1 MAGDDERATGP
12 APMQGGGF
20 YNDHAQHQA
29 KGGAHG
35 LPLIDRAFE
44 GMALHAPVT
53 LADYGSAT
61 GRNSLVPMGLALGHV
76 RRRLG
81 PDVPV
86 SVVHTDQPGND
97 FSALFAL
104 LRDDPESYL
113 RRDARA
119 FASAVGRTFHEQVLP
134 DASVDFGW
142 CSFAAHWMSRAP
154 VMPAGHVWPRQAAPE
169 VRAAF
174 AAQAAADWEA
184 FLAAR
189 ARELKPGGALVV
201 VQPSLP
207 EDEPTTF
214 PVLMAWVEAEL
225 DAMALGGMLTKDERG
240 RMTILVFERTAADA
254 RSPFADGA
262 FAGLT
267 LVAEEAREMPD
278 PFWPAYG
285 LDGDAAA
292 LAEKHLGFFRAPFL
306 PSLLA
311 ALDPG
316 RDGAFR
322 EAFTAGLM
330 EALGRRMRAAP
341 QPLLSPMVILTG
353 LYRKAGADPH
363 VGAEKPAASATGT
376 P

>member
-1 MAGDDERATGP
+1 MAEGHERVEGP

-35 LPLIDRAFE
+35 LPLIARAFE
-44 GMALHAPVT
+44 GMDFDGMALRGPVT

-61 GRNSLVPMGLALGHV
+61 GRNSLAPLGLALAEV

-97 FSALFAL
+97 FTALFQL
-104 LRDDPESYL
+104 LRDDPDSYL
-113 RRDARA
+113 RRDART

-134 DASVDFGW
+134 DGCVDFGW
-142 CSFAAHWMSRAP
+142 CSFAAHWMSHAP
-154 VMPAGHVWPRQAAPE
+154 VMPTGHVWPRQTVPE

-174 AAQAAADWEA
+174 AAQAAADWRA

-207 EDEPTTF
+207 DAEPTTF
-214 PVLMAWVEAEL
+214 PVLMPWVEAEL
-225 DAMALGGMLTKDERG
+225 DAMALGGVLTPEERG
-240 RMTILVFERTAADA
+240 RMTILVFERTAAEA
-254 RSPFADGA
+254 RLPFADGV

-278 PFWPAYG
+278 PFWPAYAV
-285 LDGDAAA
+285 DGDAAA
-292 LAEKHLGFFRAPFL
+292 LADQHLGFFRAPFL

-316 RDGAFR
+316 RDAAFR
-322 EAFTAGLM
+322 DAFTNRLMDGL
-330 EALGRRMRAAP
+330 GKRMRAAP

-353 LYRKAGADPH
+353 LYRKAG
-363 VGAEKPAASATGT
+363 
-376 P
+376 

>member
-1 MAGDDERATGP
+1 MAAQDERAMGP
-12 APMQGGGF
+12 APMEGGGF

-44 GMALHAPVT
+44 GMVLHGPVT

-61 GRNSLVPMGLALGHV
+61 GRNSLLPMGLALGHV

-86 SVVHTDQPGND
+86 SVVHTDQPDND
-97 FSALFAL
+97 FASLFLL

-113 RRDARA
+113 RRDRRA
-119 FASAVGRTFHEQVLP
+119 FASAVGRTFHEQILP

-142 CSFAAHWMSRAP
+142 CSFAAHWMSHAP
-154 VMPAGHVWPRQAAPE
+154 VMPAGHVWPRQTAPD

-174 AAQAAADWEA
+174 AAQAAADWRA

-214 PVLMAWVEAEL
+214 PVLMAWTQDEL
-225 DAMALGGMLTKDERG
+225 DGLVHAGLLMPAERA
-240 RMTILVFERTAADA
+240 RMTILVYERTAADA
-254 RSPFADGA
+254 RIPFTDGA
-262 FAGLT
+262 FEGLA

-285 LDGDAAA
+285 VDGDAAA
-292 LAEKHLGFFRAPFL
+292 LAQKHLGFFRAPFL

-311 ALDPG
+311 ALDG
-316 RDGAFR
+316 TRDAAFR
-322 EAFTAGLM
+322 TRFTEQLMAGL
-330 EALGRRMRAAP
+330 ARRMRAAP
-341 QPLLSPMVILTG
+341 QPLLSPMVILSG
-353 LYRKAGADPH
+353 LYRKAG
-363 VGAEKPAASATGT
+363 
-376 P
+376 

>member
-1 MAGDDERATGP
+1 MAEGHERAAGP

-35 LPLIDRAFE
+35 LPLIARAFE
-44 GMALHAPVT
+44 GMVLQGPVM

-61 GRNSLVPMGLALGHV
+61 GRNSLAPMGLALGHV
-76 RRRLG
+76 RRQLG

-97 FSALFAL
+97 FTGLFLL
-104 LRDDPESYL
+104 LRDDPDSYL
-113 RRDARA
+113 RRDART
-119 FASAVGRTFHEQVLP
+119 FASAVGRTFHEQILP

-142 CSFAAHWMSRAP
+142 CSFAAHWMSHAP
-154 VMPAGHVWPRQAAPE
+154 VMPAGHVWPRQTVPE

-174 AAQAAADWEA
+174 AAQAAADWRA

-207 EDEPTTF
+207 DAETTTF
-214 PVLMAWVEAEL
+214 PVLMPWVEAEL
-225 DAMALGGMLTKDERG
+225 DAMALGGVLTPGERG
-240 RMTILVFERTAADA
+240 RMTILVFERTAAEA
-254 RSPFADGA
+254 RLPFADGA

-278 PFWPAYG
+278 PFWPAYAA
-285 LDGDAAA
+285 DGDAAA
-292 LAEKHLGFFRAPFL
+292 LADQHLGFFRAPFL

-316 RDGAFR
+316 RAAAFR
-322 EAFTAGLM
+322 DAFTNRLMDGL
-330 EALGRRMRAAP
+330 GKRMRAAP

-353 LYRKAGADPH
+353 LYRKAG
-363 VGAEKPAASATGT
+363 
-376 P
+376 

>member
-1 MAGDDERATGP
+1 MAEGHERGDGP
-12 APMQGGGF
+12 APMEGGGF

-35 LPLIDRAFE
+35 LPLIARAFE
-44 GMALHAPVT
+44 GMALQGPVT

-61 GRNSLVPMGLALGHV
+61 GRNSLAPMGLALAEV

-81 PDVPV
+81 PEVPV
-86 SVVHTDQPGND
+86 SIVHTDQPGND
-97 FSALFAL
+97 FTGLFQL

-113 RRDARA
+113 RRDGRA

-134 DASVDFGW
+134 DACVDFGW
-142 CSFAAHWMSRAP
+142 CSFAAHWMSHAP
-154 VMPAGHVWPRQAAPE
+154 VMPAGHVWPRQTAPE

-174 AAQAAADWEA
+174 AAQAAADWRA

-189 ARELKPGGALVV
+189 AQELKPGGALVV

-207 EDEPTTF
+207 EAEPTTF
-214 PVLMAWVEAEL
+214 PVLMPWVDAEL
-225 DAMALGGMLTKDERG
+225 DAMVLGGALTPDERG
-240 RMTILVFERTAADA
+240 RMTILVFERTAAEA
-254 RSPFADGA
+254 RLPFADGA

-278 PFWPAYG
+278 PFWPAYAA
-285 LDGDAAA
+285 DGDAAA
-292 LAEKHLGFFRAPFL
+292 LADKHLGFFRAPFL

-311 ALDPG
+311 ALDAG
-316 RDGAFR
+316 RDAAFR
-322 EAFTAGLM
+322 AAFTDRLMAGL
-330 EALGRRMRAAP
+330 ERRMRAAP

-353 LYRKAGADPH
+353 LYRKAG
-363 VGAEKPAASATGT
+363 
-376 P
+376 

>member
-1 MAGDDERATGP
+1 MAGDGETAAGP

-29 KGGAHG
+29 AGGAHG

-44 GMALHAPVT
+44 ALPLAGAAT

-61 GRNSLVPMGLALGHV
+61 GRNSLAPVGAALALV

-81 PDVPV
+81 PEAPV
-86 SVVHTDQPGND
+86 SVIHTDQPGND
-97 FSALFAL
+97 FSSLFLL
-104 LRDDPESYL
+104 LRDDPASYL
-113 RRDARA
+113 KGDARV

-142 CSFAAHWMSRAP
+142 CSFAAHWLSHAP
-154 VMPAGHVWPRQAAPE
+154 VMPAGHVWPRQTAPDI
-169 VRAAF
+169 RARF
-174 AAQAAADWEA
+174 AAQAAADWRA
-184 FLAAR
+184 FLAHR

-207 EDEPTTF
+207 ADEPTTF

-225 DAMALGGMLTKDERG
+225 EGMAHAGMLSPDERG

-254 RSPFADGA
+254 RLPFAGGA
-262 FAGLT
+262 FAGLE
-267 LVAEEAREMPD
+267 LVAGEAREMPD

-285 LDGDAAA
+285 VDGDAAA
-292 LAEKHLGFFRAPFL
+292 LAERHLGFFRAPFL

-311 ALDPG
+311 ALDPA
-316 RDGAFR
+316 RDAAFR
-322 EAFTAGLM
+322 DAFTVRLLEGL
-330 EALGRRMRAAP
+330 GKRMRAAP
-341 QPLLSPMVILTG
+341 QPLLSPMVILAS
-353 LYRKAGADPH
+353 LFRKAG
-363 VGAEKPAASATGT
+363 
-376 P
+376 